1 MASDTFPGPHYKP
14 PSKQPFYFPDGQV
27 VFQASSQ
34 AHLPSI
40 IPQGLTRRCH
50 STSRLERGYT
60 KSTFTSSNGN
70 PNSFGT
76 CSLYRRETQQQK
88 PQRGRMTTI
97 PSKSWGRRLRN
108 STLSY
113 ASSTL
118 DYKPTI
124 DDWLSILSISTRF
137 IFDKVREK
145 AIAEITA
152 RLNDLD
158 PFELIAGAEKHN
170 IDQWLMPA
178 YRRIVLRSALVS
190 EREALNIP
198 LSTSIML
205 MRSRERFWKQYYHY
219 QYSDTYDG
227 TISHPEVDPI
237 IDEQIRAMRSSK
249 IQ

>member
-1 MASDTFPGPHYKP
+1 MAKLFSRQVHRLIYHRLSPGSDSPLSLDVQVGARIYKIHRYFFERESEFFRDLFSLP
-14 PSKQPFYFPDGQV
+14 QGDSTAEAAEGKDDDHPIKIMGATVTEFDSLLRFFYFGM
-27 VFQASSQ
+27 
-34 AHLPSI
+34 
-40 IPQGLTRRCH
+40 H
-50 STSRLERGYT
+50 S
-60 KSTFTSSNGN
+60 
-70 PNSFGT
+70 
-76 CSLYRRETQQQK
+76 
-88 PQRGRMTTI
+88 
-97 PSKSWGRRLRN
+97 
-108 STLSY
+108 
-113 ASSTL
+113 

-158 PFELIAGAEKHN
+158 PFELIAGAEKYN